1 MPPSANA
8 AARARA
14 NKTWPAVIP
23 VSLGLAT
30 AALVCFAWLS
40 EEVLDRGSARF
51 DSAVRGVVHEYA
63 SPRITPVFRFVT
75 NLGDWPVVLAGT
87 LALIFFFLYRKDR
100 AHLGVLVVT
109 MAGAGVLDGTLKLAF
124 HRLRPDP
131 FFGAK
136 PTTYSFPSGH
146 ALISFCFYGLIAGMV
161 NFQLEKR
168 WQRALVWCAG
178 GLLIGMI
185 GLSRIYL
192 GVHWPTDVVAGYAAA
207 MIWMGAVGVMA
218 RRVEARRARRL
229 AASR

>member
-1 MPPSANA
+1 MPASANA
-8 AARARA
+8 AIRARA

-30 AALVCFAWLS
+30 VALFCFAWLS
-40 EEVLDRGSARF
+40 EEVLERGSARF

-63 SPRITPVFRFVT
+63 APPVTAIFRFVT

-87 LALIFFFLYRKDR
+87 LVLIFLFLYRRDHD
-100 AHLGVLVVT
+100 HLGILLVT
-109 MAGAGVLDGTLKLAF
+109 MTGAGILDGVLKLAF

-131 FFGAK
+131 FFGAR
-136 PTTYSFPSGH
+136 PSTYSFPSGH
-146 ALISFCFYGLIAGMV
+146 SLISFCFYGLIAGMI

-168 WQRALVWCAG
+168 WQRALVWTVA
-178 GLLIGMI
+178 GLLIAMI

-207 MIWMGAVGVMA
+207 IIWMGAVGVMA

-229 AASR
+229 AQTT

>member
-1 MPPSANA
+1 MTPSANA
-8 AARARA
+8 ASRARA

-30 AALVCFAWLS
+30 VALVCFAWLS
-40 EEVLDRGSARF
+40 EEVLERGSARF

-63 SPRITPVFRFVT
+63 SPPITAVFRFVT
-75 NLGDWPVVLAGT
+75 NLGDWPVVLAAT
-87 LALIFFFLYRKDR
+87 LVLIAFFLYRRDR
-100 AHLGVLVVT
+100 DHLGVLVVT

>member
-8 AARARA
+8 ASRARA

-30 AALVCFAWLS
+30 VALFSFAWLS

-63 SPRITPVFRFVT
+63 SPPVTAIFRFVT
-75 NLGDWPVVLAGT
+75 NLGDWPVVLACT
-87 LALIFFFLYRKDR
+87 LALIFFFLYRRDR
-100 AHLGVLVVT
+100 DHLGVLLVT
-109 MAGAGVLDGTLKLAF
+109 MMGAGVLDGVLKLAF

-146 ALISFCFYGLIAGMV
+146 SLISFCFYGLIAGMI
-161 NFQLEKR
+161 NFQLEER
-168 WQRALVWCAG
+168 WQRVLVWCVA
-178 GLLIGMI
+178 GLLIGLI

-192 GVHWPTDVVAGYAAA
+192 GVHWPTDVAAGYAAA
-207 MIWMGAVGVMA
+207 IIWMGAVRVMA

-229 AASR
+229 AQTT

>member
-1 MPPSANA
+1 MPSSAKA
-8 AARARA
+8 SIRARA

-30 AALVCFAWLS
+30 VALFCFAWLS

-63 SPRITPVFRFVT
+63 SPPITAIFRFVT
-75 NLGDWPVVLAGT
+75 NLGDWPVVLAAT
-87 LALIFFFLYRKDR
+87 LALIVFFLYRRELD
-100 AHLGVLVVT
+100 HLGVLIVT
-109 MAGAGVLDGTLKLAF
+109 MSGAGVLDGVLKLAF

-131 FFGAK
+131 FFGAR

-146 ALISFCFYGLIAGMV
+146 ALISFCFYGLIAGMI
-161 NFQLEKR
+161 NFRLDQR
-168 WQRALVWCAG
+168 WQRALVWCGA

-192 GVHWPTDVVAGYAAA
+192 GVHWPTDVMAGYAAA
-207 MIWMGAVGVMA
+207 IIWMGAVGVMA
-218 RRVEARRARRL
+218 RRVEGRRARAPL
-229 AASR
+229 L

>member
-1 MPPSANA
+1 MQPSANA
-8 AARARA
+8 AIRARA

-30 AALVCFAWLS
+30 VALFCFAWLS
-40 EEVLDRGSARF
+40 EEVLERGSGRF

-63 SPRITPVFRFVT
+63 SPPVTAIFRFVT

-87 LALIFFFLYRKDR
+87 LVLIFLFLYRRDHD
-100 AHLGVLVVT
+100 HLGILLVT
-109 MAGAGVLDGTLKLAF
+109 MTGAGILDGVLKLAF

-131 FFGAK
+131 FFGAR
-136 PTTYSFPSGH
+136 PSTYSFPSGH
-146 ALISFCFYGLIAGMV
+146 SLISFCFYGLIAGMI

-168 WQRALVWCAG
+168 WQRALVWTVA
-178 GLLIGMI
+178 GLLIAMI

-207 MIWMGAVGVMA
+207 IIWMGAVGVMA

-229 AASR
+229 AQTT

>member
-1 MPPSANA
+1 
-8 AARARA
+8 
-14 NKTWPAVIP
+14 
-23 VSLGLAT
+23 
-30 AALVCFAWLS
+30 
-40 EEVLDRGSARF
+40 
-51 DSAVRGVVHEYA
+51 
-63 SPRITPVFRFVT
+63 
-75 NLGDWPVVLAGT
+75 
-87 LALIFFFLYRKDR
+87 
-100 AHLGVLVVT
+100 

-168 WQRALVWCAG
+168 WQRALVWCAA

-207 MIWMGAVGVMA
+207 MIWMGSVGVMA

-229 AASR
+229 AAST